1 MNNKL
6 FLTNRNI
13 MKNIVRSSVLTAI
26 CIIAISCAT
35 GKKTADTT
43 SVSPLAGKASV
54 SPGSVVYALP
64 RTVFNIIVEMDR
76 TTEIPGPYWRYAN
89 ELLGLDN
96 VIQENNEYWTITGVS
111 VESGE
116 ELDPSQFYVIESN
129 SLIETNVLALRNEG
143 LILDLNPGIYY
154 TRGTNN
160 QTETNETGRFV
171 QKDLGSDE
179 YFSVQRDTAF
189 RRVTVDSTFIRIP
202 YIVEKRRPLPA
213 EQLAERAAR
222 RLMEM
227 REGKHFILT
236 GEADVLPQSDA
247 VINEMNRLEKE
258 YLELFTGKAFSER
271 RTFTFQV
278 IPTPENAVKPTRLFQ
293 FSELTGT
300 AQNQASGDP
309 VMLEL
314 TPEKRTG
321 TLSVLRA
328 SQSLPGE
335 NNLNRLYYRVP
346 DVVNMKITLGNEVL
360 FNSRRLVYQLGEVIQ
375 LPANMLIGR

>member
-1 MNNKL
+1 MLYNKI
-6 FLTNRNI
+6 I
-13 MKNIVRSSVLTAI
+13 MKNIVRLSVLSVL
-26 CIIAISCAT
+26 CIIVISCAT
-35 GKKTADTT
+35 GRKTADTT
-43 SVSPLAGKASV
+43 TVSPLSGKTSV
-54 SPGSVVYALP
+54 RPGSVVYALP
-64 RTVFNIIVEMDR
+64 RTVFNIVVEMDR
-76 TTEIPGPYWRYAN
+76 TTEIPGPYWRYAG
-89 ELLGLDN
+89 ELLGLSN
-96 VIQENNEYWTITGVS
+96 VIQANNEYWSITGVS

-129 SLIETNVLALRNEG
+129 SLIESNVLSLRNEG

-154 TRGTNN
+154 TRGNNN
-160 QTETNETGRFV
+160 QTETNETGRFI
-171 QKDLGSDE
+171 QKDLGSNE
-179 YFSVQRDTAF
+179 YFRVQRDTAF
-189 RRVTVDSTFIRIP
+189 RRVAVDSTFIRIP

-236 GEADVLPQSDA
+236 GEANVLPQSDA
-247 VINEMNRLEKE
+247 VINEMNRLEKD
-258 YLELFTGKAFSER
+258 YLELFTGKTFSER

-278 IPTPENAVKPTRLFQ
+278 IPTPENAGKPTRLFQ

-300 AQNQASGDP
+300 ARNQASGDP

-321 TLSVLRA
+321 SLSVLRA
-328 SQSLPGE
+328 SQPQPGE
-335 NNLNRLYYRVP
+335 SSLNRLYYRVP

-360 FNSRRLVYQLGEVIQ
+360 FNSRRLVYQLGEIVQ
-375 LPANMLIGR
+375 LPGNMLIGR

>member
-1 MNNKL
+1 
-6 FLTNRNI
+6 
-13 MKNIVRSSVLTAI
+13 MKNIVRLSVLTALS
-26 CIIAISCAT
+26 IIVISCAT

-43 SVSPLAGKASV
+43 TVSPLSGKTSV

-64 RTVFNIIVEMDR
+64 RTVFNIIVEMER
-76 TTEIPGPYWRYAN
+76 TTEIPGPYWRYAG
-89 ELLGLDN
+89 ELLGLSN
-96 VIQENNEYWTITGVS
+96 VIEANDEYWTITGVS

-129 SLIETNVLALRNEG
+129 TLIETNVLALRNEG

-154 TRGTNN
+154 SRGNNN
-160 QTETNETGRFV
+160 QTETNETGRFI
-171 QKDLGSDE
+171 QKDLGSNE
-179 YFSVQRDTAF
+179 YFRVQRDTAF
-189 RRVTVDSTFIRIP
+189 RRVAVDSTFIRIP
-202 YIVEKRRPLPA
+202 YVVEKRRPLPA

-247 VINEMNRLEKE
+247 VINEMNRLEKD
-258 YLELFTGKAFSER
+258 YLELFTGKTFSER

-278 IPTPENAVKPTRLFQ
+278 IPTPENAGKPTRLFQ

-300 AQNQASGDP
+300 AQNQSSGDP

-314 TPEKRTG
+314 VPEKRTG

-328 SQSLPGE
+328 SQSQPGE
-335 NNLNRLYYRVP
+335 NSNNRLFYRVP

-360 FNSRRLVYQLGEVIQ
+360 FNSRRLVYQLGEIVQ
-375 LPANMLIGR
+375 LPGNMLIGR